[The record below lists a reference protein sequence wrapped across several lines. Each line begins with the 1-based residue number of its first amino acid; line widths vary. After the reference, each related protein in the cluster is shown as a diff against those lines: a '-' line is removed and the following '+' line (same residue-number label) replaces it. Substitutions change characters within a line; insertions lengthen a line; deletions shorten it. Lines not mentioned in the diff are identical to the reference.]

1 MVISLAGSTASTL
14 PLENEEQVRLQARK
28 RLEEQ
33 LLQYRVKRQQERV
46 SLLDWSLSCIL
57 FPLCEFCNV
66 RSLFTSGLFSPH
78 LTCLVS
84 PSQPFL
90 LCSFPAVS
98 STCLT
103 AVFGMFVILP
113 FPVPPLGSHKFVR
126 MPGLKFS
133 CERRL
138 CWGWRDGTGYSSRAS
153 VFDSQH
159 QHDSSRSSVTPYPR
173 HPSPSSD
180 LQGHQACTWYTAI
193 HMNKTLKNEDYFKKR
208 NSI

>member
-1 MVISLAGSTASTL
+1 MVISLAGSTASPL
-14 PLENEEQVRLQARK
+14 PLENEEQIRLQARK

-46 SLLDWSLSCIL
+46 SLLDWSLGCIL

-66 RSLFTSGLFSPH
+66 RFLFTSGLSSPH
-78 LTCLVS
+78 LSCLVS
-84 PSQPFL
+84 PSHPFL

-103 AVFGMFVILP
+103 AVFRMFVIP
-113 FPVPPLGSHKFVR
+113 PPIPPLGSHKFVR
-126 MPGLKFS
+126 MSGWKFS

-138 CWGWRDGTGYSSRAS
+138 CWGWRDGTGFSSRAS

-159 QHDSSRSSVTPYPR
+159 QHDSPQSSVTPYPR
-173 HPSPSSD
+173 HPSPSSH
-180 LQGHQACTWYTAI
+180 LQGHQACTWHTDMHI
-193 HMNKTLKNEDYFKKR
+193 GKHLCT
-208 NSI
+208 